1 MANAHEV
8 QMGSRPP
15 ETILPPLDREVQDAL
30 AHAEREPEGT
40 ARRAA
45 LIAVAASHPRC
56 LEAWA
61 ALAEDAERR
70 GALVEGYAFARVG
83 YHRGLDALR
92 GAGWRGS
99 GYVRW
104 RHVENRGFLR
114 SLDALRRCAGA
125 IGEEDEEV
133 RCAQFLGVLDPR
145 GGGAID
151 G

>member
-1 MANAHEV
+1 MTNVHDL

-15 ETILPPLDREVQDAL
+15 ETVLPSLDPEVAEAL
-30 AHAEREPEGT
+30 RLAEGEPGGT
-40 ARRAA
+40 VQHAA
-45 LIAVAASHPRC
+45 LVEVAARHPRC

-61 ALAEDAERR
+61 ALAEEAERR
-70 GALVEGYAFARVG
+70 GALIEAYAFARVG

-92 GAGWRGS
+92 AAGWRGS

-104 RHVENRGFLR
+104 RHGENRGFLR

-145 GGGAID
+145 SGGEAPG
-151 G
+151 